1 MFIRIQ
7 AAVGSKKASRKKT
20 IGNGFLFVRIKAAVG
35 LKTVSEKKTT
45 GNAFLFVRIKAAVGL
60 KTFSKRNQVISHH
73 ITPHHGNSNMVTHF
87 TSH

>member
-1 MFIRIQ
+1 MFVRIQ
-7 AAVGSKKASRKKT
+7 AAVGSKKVFGKKT

-35 LKTVSEKKTT
+35 LKTVSEKKS

-60 KTFSKRNQVISHH
+60 KTFSKRNQVTSHY
-73 ITPHHGNSNMVTHF
+73 ITPHHGNSNMVTHL